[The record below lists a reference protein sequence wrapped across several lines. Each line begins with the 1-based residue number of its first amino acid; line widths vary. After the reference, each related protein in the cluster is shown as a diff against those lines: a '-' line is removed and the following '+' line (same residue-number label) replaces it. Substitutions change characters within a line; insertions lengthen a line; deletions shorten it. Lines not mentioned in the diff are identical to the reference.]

1 VGGQVNNLWSFA
13 GDASRPA
20 VNTMF
25 LEPLVNVF
33 LPADWYLTFSPQ
45 VTANWKAGSGNQWTV
60 PVGGGIGRAFTIGR
74 QRGTAQVEAYSNVE
88 RPAGAPTWSVI
99 LTVQFV
105 FAE

>member
-1 VGGQVNNLWSFA
+1 
-13 GDASRPA
+13 
-20 VNTMF
+20 
-25 LEPLVNVF
+25 
-33 LPADWYLTFSPQ
+33 
-45 VTANWKAGSGNQWTV
+45 
-60 PVGGGIGRAFTIGR
+60 VGGGIGRAFTIGR